1 MEKNFIPSQEAK
13 NPKQE
18 KWDTIAGSIEGSVD
32 ESLRE
37 TVIAIQAH
45 DFTTPNSGEGGVNA
59 PTLYPWVDIASKKAG
74 EHAAVGG
81 AYSNKNK
88 LVLKKLK
95 ELEGTDKKFPDPSDD
110 WYEDFATVANGFR
123 EERAENKIAIAE
135 FQKLLDEFYASYTP
149 ITDEAKLILSIA
161 PTDMARLQPEGG
173 RQRGLEN
180 WKKYDE
186 KVATLNPAQKEIFH
200 EVYRDEMKA
209 FTTFLKNKF
218 FAE

>member
-18 KWDTIAGSIEGSVD
+18 KWDIIAKSIEGSVD
-32 ESLRE
+32 PSIQE
-37 TVIAIQAH
+37 TVVAIQAL

-88 LVLKKLK
+88 LVFKKLK
-95 ELEGTDKKFPDPSDD
+95 ELEGTDKKYPDPSDD
-110 WYEDFATVANGFR
+110 WYEDFAAASKGFR
-123 EERAENKIAIAE
+123 EEREENKIAIAA
-135 FQKLLDEFYASYTP
+135 FQKLLDEFYSAYMP
-149 ITDEAKLILSIA
+149 IDDEAKLILSIA
-161 PTDMARLQPEGG
+161 PTHMARLQPEGG
-173 RQRGLEN
+173 RHRGREN

-186 KVATLNPAQKEIFH
+186 KVAALNPVQKEILH

-209 FTTFLKNKF
+209 FTEFLKNKF